1 MKIARLAAAAAALV
15 LVASSAFAQ
24 AITTVG
30 RYQAWDVFTRDTAA
44 GKECWVA
51 TQPTT
56 AVIDPP
62 DRVRD
67 TAVFTVLVIRSQNG
81 HQQPSVDVGYPLG
94 ASVTLSIDGG
104 QPFTM
109 IVYPE
114 ANDAEKAWLQTD
126 AEDDLLVAAM
136 RRGQQMVVRGRS
148 ARGASTTDTFS
159 LLGISAALDRAI
171 QECR

>member
-1 MKIARLAAAAAALV
+1 MKIARLAAAAAALI
-15 LVASSAFAQ
+15 LVASSAYGQ
-24 AITTVG
+24 AINTVA
-30 RYQAWDVFTRDTAA
+30 RHQAWEVFTSDTTA
-44 GKECWVA
+44 GKQCWVA
-51 TQPTT
+51 SIPTAAT
-56 AVIDPP
+56 IDPP

-67 TAVFTVLVIRSQNG
+67 QAIFMVMVIRSQNG

-94 ASVTLSIDGG
+94 ANVTVNIDGG
-104 QPFTM
+104 EAFTM
-109 IVYPE
+109 VIYPD
-114 ANDAEKAWLQTD
+114 ANDPEKAWLQTD